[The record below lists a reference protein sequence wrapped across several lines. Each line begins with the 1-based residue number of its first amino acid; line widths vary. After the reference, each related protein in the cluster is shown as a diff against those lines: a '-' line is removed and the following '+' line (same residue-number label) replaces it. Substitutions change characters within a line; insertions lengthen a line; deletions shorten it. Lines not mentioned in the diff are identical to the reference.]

1 MMLIELFAPRD
12 ALTAEQRRRVSA
24 RLVAEVMSAE
34 RAPADLI
41 ARSRAMTYVMIH
53 ESEALVGGRPL
64 GPTAPPHYVV
74 RVSVPGAHTT
84 DAMRAEVVARVTRVL
99 AEVDG
104 DGRRLYD
111 EPHAWVQLIEVPD
124 GNMGAFGQVL
134 RIGDIMHLAIE
145 GTRPAGDGAPAGAAP
160 ETAIDPI
167 CGMTVA
173 LTADAL
179 TLTHDGA
186 THAFCSTACRD
197 LFAAQHGAATAG

>member
-1 MMLIELFAPRD
+1 MMLMELFVPQG
-12 ALTAEQRRRVSA
+12 ALTAEQRRRVSE

-53 ESEALVGGRPL
+53 ESEALVGGRAL
-64 GPTAPPHYVV
+64 DAGEPPRYLV

-84 DAMRAEVVARVTRVL
+84 DAMRAETVARVTRVL
-99 AEVDG
+99 AEIDG
-104 DGRRLYD
+104 DGQRLYD

-134 RIGDIMHLAIE
+134 RIGDIMQLAIK
-145 GTRPAGDGAPAGAAP
+145 GTRPTGNGTPAEAVP
-160 ETAIDPI
+160 DTVIDPI

-173 LTADAL
+173 LTPDAL
-179 TLTHDGA
+179 TLTLDGD
-186 THAFCSTACRD
+186 TYAFCSPACRD
-197 LFAAQHGAATAG
+197 LFAAQHGAAAG